1 MFAEHTL
8 TTPISGMNPLFF
20 TFWVIWVLL
29 FSPPRPPPID
39 VFALAALLSLMAST
53 LTPSITCGPADP
65 DSVYQSRV
73 SQSTNLVFI
82 SYGPMLQSRFFSI
95 GREPSSKGFFRNF
108 AWLLWYDCNKILWK
122 LGDLGV
128 APTWPRVCSHFL
140 VVPMCGAYSRSLLLS
155 LPFPFDSALQAPAQE
170 LPILD
175 SDG

>member
-95 GREPSSKGFFRNF
+95 GREPSSKGFFRN
-108 AWLLWYDCNKILWK
+108 
-122 LGDLGV
+122 
-128 APTWPRVCSHFL
+128 HFL
-140 VVPMCGAYSRSLLLS
+140 VVQMCSAYSRSLLLS